1 MITSVFSEK
10 LDSLPGTLD
19 ELRSFDASGIAN
31 ALAGGASRHAV
42 AIGSGGSAIAAEY
55 LARCRETLGLGPTTV
70 QTPMGAVLDESALTV
85 SDVWLFSAGGDN
97 PDAVAA
103 CRAAFDRKASAVH
116 LVTRSTDGAAADL
129 IERSGGTIHLV
140 PVSDR
145 KDGYLATHSILA
157 MMVGL
162 LLSCDLV
169 SGEPTGASALLDV
182 VAARLVEMRDAEVR
196 DSRSAALSG
205 VRRGDTVLVVS
216 DTRLAAASV
225 LLDTSIWEACL
236 CHVQSTDFRNFA
248 HGRHSWL
255 HHRADETVLAAL
267 TGGDSAGA
275 WSAIDGLLPLSLRRI
290 AMDYGACGRLE
301 NVIAVIDGL
310 GLVEAIGNAV
320 GIDPGKPGIGEFGRP
335 IYEGRSLAELAETL
349 PANVRH
355 KRAAMAKAD
364 CWDGGSDPLHMVG
377 DARLRALA
385 DARIGGVVMDYDGTV
400 VTTDG
405 RYRPPDPQ
413 IVEELVRLHGLGLR
427 IGFATGRGGSAGEE
441 LRKVLPA
448 EMLTAVPIGYYN
460 GGHLR
465 AADVDIDADPAS
477 ADEAIAATAGWLQ
490 ERGDLFADHRF
501 KHRAIQITVDMDC
514 LRHPYRFA
522 ADLRDCPAF
531 ADGRVRVTG
540 SGHSYDIVP
549 ASSSKLAVVRELRDG
564 MPVGAEVLCFGDSG
578 SRPGNDHAL
587 LSHSFGISVGDVC
600 AAADGCWSMFGAHPV
615 GPEALLRILRSLVA
629 SDAGGIRLDLA
640 SLGLDR

>member
-1 MITSVFSEK
+1 
-10 LDSLPGTLD
+10 
-19 ELRSFDASGIAN
+19 
-31 ALAGGASRHAV
+31 
-42 AIGSGGSAIAAEY
+42 
-55 LARCRETLGLGPTTV
+55 
-70 QTPMGAVLDESALTV
+70 
-85 SDVWLFSAGGDN
+85 
-97 PDAVAA
+97 
-103 CRAAFDRKASAVH
+103 
-116 LVTRSTDGAAADL
+116 
-129 IERSGGTIHLV
+129 V

-169 SGEPTGASALLDV
+169 SGEPTGAPALLDV
-182 VAARLVEMRDAEVR
+182 VAARLVEMRDAGVR

-205 VRRGDTVLVVS
+205 VRRGDTVVVVS

-248 HGRHSWL
+248 HGRHGWL

-335 IYEGRSLAELAETL
+335 IYEGRSLAKLAETL

-364 CWDGGSDPLHMVG
+364 SWDDGGGDPLHMVG
-377 DARLRALA
+377 YARLTALA

-405 RYRPPDPQ
+405 RYGPPDPQ

-490 ERGDLFADHRF
+490 ERGDLFAEHRF

-522 ADLRDCPAF
+522 ADLRYCPAF

-564 MPVGAEVLCFGDSG
+564 MPAGAEVLCFGDSG